1 MDEVKTGEEL
11 EAEAGAPVPEPAAG
25 ETVEGAAGPEPIAA
39 EDPPGGGAKTLD
51 ADTILDTLV
60 PDSIDWRDT
69 VQRHPVA
76 SVLGVAV
83 AGYILGRTRG
93 SAIVAGLTAGISS
106 AVSRQLSDVLEG
118 EFFEF
123 E

>member
-1 MDEVKTGEEL
+1 MDEVNTGEEL
-11 EAEAGAPVPEPAAG
+11 EVESGAPEPAVE
-25 ETVEGAAGPEPIAA
+25 ETIPEAAEQEASEVEGSH
-39 EDPPGGGAKTLD
+39 GGGAKTLD

-69 VQRHPVA
+69 VQRHPMV

-106 AVSRQLSDVLEG
+106 AISRQLSDVLEG